1 MTTPQP
7 KLEPKPPIQIRP
19 AIPSDLPSLTTIVPR
34 AFHPRNAYIKKCH
47 PDTPAVR
54 AWWWKIFAEEIAE
67 PDCYVLVAAIGDD
80 DDGNL
85 LEGEGG
91 GGEGGEKGMKGGGE
105 EEENVVGVL
114 CLRLMPPITSSSIS
128 SSSSSSSSNNQN
140 ENEEKENQT
149 QTQKEPPL
157 LPCGFWSKHPLT
169 PDQNSTL
176 FQPAITAMS
185 QARALAFSPSP
196 SNPTTTTTTTQ
207 PPNQEAAPQPQPH
220 FLLELLGISH
230 DYQNLQLARRLL
242 TLAGE
247 ISDQAGWETFVEANA
262 SAVGLYRKMGF
273 EEVGKMEIPWVEDD
287 DEDEDEEHG
296 RDGDGEGEHGKKKEG
311 KEVKMYVEHMLIRPV
326 GGGTTRGLSE

>member
-1 MTTPQP
+1 MSNPP
-7 KLEPKPPIQIRP
+7 PPPPPPPKPPIQIRP

-80 DDGNL
+80 DDDGNL
-85 LEGEGG
+85 SEGG
-91 GGEGGEKGMKGGGE
+91 GKREGKGMKGGEGGK
-105 EEENVVGVL
+105 ENVVGVL
-114 CLRLMPPITSSSIS
+114 CLRLMPAITSSSP
-128 SSSSSSSSNNQN
+128 NENNNENQN
-140 ENEEKENQT
+140 EENEE
-149 QTQKEPPL
+149 KEPPL
-157 LPCGFWSKHPLT
+157 LPCGFWSKYPLT

-185 QARALAFSPSP
+185 QARALAFSPCP
-196 SNPTTTTTTTQ
+196 SKPT
-207 PPNQEAAPQPQPH
+207 PNQAAPQPH

-230 DYQNLQLARRLL
+230 DYQNLQLARHLL

-247 ISDQAGWETFVEANA
+247 ISDKAGWETFVEANA
-262 SAVGLYRKMGF
+262 NAVGLYRKMGF
-273 EEVGKMEIPWVEDD
+273 EEVGKVEIPWVEDD
-287 DEDEDEEHG
+287 DEEHG
-296 RDGDGEGEHGKKKEG
+296 GDGDGEGEHGKKKEG

-326 GGGTTRGLSE
+326 GGGTTRG

>member
-1 MTTPQP
+1 MSNPPPPPPP
-7 KLEPKPPIQIRP
+7 KPKPPIQIRP

-80 DDGNL
+80 DDDDDGNL
-85 LEGEGG
+85 LEGGGEREGKGMEG
-91 GGEGGEKGMKGGGE
+91 GGEGK
-105 EEENVVGVL
+105 ENVVGVL
-114 CLRLMPPITSSSIS
+114 CLRLMPAITSSSS
-128 SSSSSSSSNNQN
+128 SCPNENDN
-140 ENEEKENQT
+140 ENEENRKEQQNQ
-149 QTQKEPPL
+149 QQNQKEPPL
-157 LPCGFWSKHPLT
+157 LPCGFWSKYPLT

-196 SNPTTTTTTTQ
+196 SKPT
-207 PPNQEAAPQPQPH
+207 PNQAAPQPH

-247 ISDQAGWETFVEANA
+247 ISDKAGWETFVEANA
-262 SAVGLYRKMGF
+262 NAVGLYRKMGF
-273 EEVGKMEIPWVEDD
+273 EEVGKVEIPWVEDD
-287 DEDEDEEHG
+287 DEDDDDDEEHG
-296 RDGDGEGEHGKKKEG
+296 GDGDGDGEGEHEKKKEG

-326 GGGTTRGLSE
+326 GGGTTRG

>member
-1 MTTPQP
+1 MSNPQP
-7 KLEPKPPIQIRP
+7 KPKPPIHIRP

-80 DDGNL
+80 DADGNL
-85 LEGEGG
+85 LEGGGERDGKGKEG
-91 GGEGGEKGMKGGGE
+91 GGEGGK
-105 EEENVVGVL
+105 ENVVGVL
-114 CLRLMPPITSSSIS
+114 CLRLMPAITSSSS
-128 SSSSSSSSNNQN
+128 SPNNHDN
-140 ENEEKENQT
+140 DNENEENEEKEKGENQKEKHK
-149 QTQKEPPL
+149 QKEPPL
-157 LPCGFWSKHPLT
+157 LPCGFWSKYPLT

-196 SNPTTTTTTTQ
+196 SKPT
-207 PPNQEAAPQPQPH
+207 PNQAAPQPQPH

-230 DYQNLQLARRLL
+230 DFQNLQLARRLL

-247 ISDQAGWETFVEANA
+247 ISDKAGWETFVEANA
-262 SAVGLYRKMGF
+262 NAVGLYRKMGF
-273 EEVGKMEIPWVEDD
+273 EEVGKVEIPWVEDD
-287 DEDEDEEHG
+287 DEDDDDEEHG
-296 RDGDGEGEHGKKKEG
+296 GDGDGDGEGEHGKKKEG

-326 GGGTTRGLSE
+326 GGGTTRG

>member
-1 MTTPQP
+1 MSTPQP
-7 KLEPKPPIQIRP
+7 KPKPPIQIRP

-80 DDGNL
+80 DDDDDGNL
-85 LEGEGG
+85 LEGGG
-91 GGEGGEKGMKGGGE
+91 GDGMKGGGRE
-105 EEENVVGVL
+105 GGGEGKENVVGVL
-114 CLRLMPPITSSSIS
+114 CLRLMPAITSSSIS
-128 SSSSSSSSNNQN
+128 SSYSPNDNTN
-140 ENEEKENQT
+140 EKEEEKEQKE
-149 QTQKEPPL
+149 KEPPL
-157 LPCGFWSKHPLT
+157 LPCGFWSKYPLT

-196 SNPTTTTTTTQ
+196 SKPT
-207 PPNQEAAPQPQPH
+207 PNQAAPQPH

-247 ISDQAGWETFVEANA
+247 ISDKAGWETFVEANA
-262 SAVGLYRKMGF
+262 NAVGLYLKMGF
-273 EEVGKMEIPWVEDD
+273 EEVGKVEIPWVEDD
-287 DEDEDEEHG
+287 EDDDDEEHG
-296 RDGDGEGEHGKKKEG
+296 GDGDGDGEGEHEKKKEG

-326 GGGTTRGLSE
+326 GGGTTRG

>member
-1 MTTPQP
+1 MSNPPPQP
-7 KLEPKPPIQIRP
+7 SPKPKPPIQIRP

-80 DDGNL
+80 DDDDDDGNL
-85 LEGEGG
+85 LEEGG
-91 GGEGGEKGMKGGGE
+91 KRDGKGMEGEEGGK
-105 EEENVVGVL
+105 ENVVGVL
-114 CLRLMPPITSSSIS
+114 CLRLMPAITSSSS
-128 SSSSSSSSNNQN
+128 SPNENNNEN
-140 ENEEKENQT
+140 ENEEKEENQN
-149 QTQKEPPL
+149 QNQKDSPL
-157 LPCGFWSKHPLT
+157 LPCGFWSKYPLT

-196 SNPTTTTTTTQ
+196 SKPTPSPSKPTTT
-207 PPNQEAAPQPQPH
+207 PPQPH

-247 ISDQAGWETFVEANA
+247 ISDKAGWEMFVEANA
-262 SAVGLYRKMGF
+262 NAVGLYRKMGF
-273 EEVGKMEIPWVEDD
+273 EEVGKVEIPWVEDD
-287 DEDEDEEHG
+287 EEDDDDDEEHG
-296 RDGDGEGEHGKKKEG
+296 GDGDGEGEHGKKKEG

-326 GGGTTRGLSE
+326 GGGTTRG

>member
-1 MTTPQP
+1 MSTPQP
-7 KLEPKPPIQIRP
+7 KPKPPIQIRP

-80 DDGNL
+80 DGNL
-85 LEGEGG
+85 LEGGGGEREGKGMEG
-91 GGEGGEKGMKGGGE
+91 GGEGK
-105 EEENVVGVL
+105 ENVVGVL
-114 CLRLMPPITSSSIS
+114 CLRLMPAITSSSS
-128 SSSSSSSSNNQN
+128 PSSSSSSSNNQN
-140 ENEEKENQT
+140 ENEEKEKQNQN
-149 QTQKEPPL
+149 QKDSPL
-157 LPCGFWSKHPLT
+157 LPCGFWTKYPLT

-185 QARALAFSPSP
+185 QARALAFSSPSP
-196 SNPTTTTTTTQ
+196 SKPT
-207 PPNQEAAPQPQPH
+207 PNQAAPQPH

-247 ISDQAGWETFVEANA
+247 ISDKAGWETFVEANA
-262 SAVGLYRKMGF
+262 NAVGLYRKMGF
-273 EEVGKMEIPWVEDD
+273 EEVGKVEIPWVEDD
-287 DEDEDEEHG
+287 DEDDDDEEHG
-296 RDGDGEGEHGKKKEG
+296 GDGDGDGEGEHEKKKEG

-326 GGGTTRGLSE
+326 GGGTTRG

>member
-1 MTTPQP
+1 MSTPQS
-7 KLEPKPPIQIRP
+7 KPKPPIQIRP

-85 LEGEGG
+85 LEGGGG
-91 GGEGGEKGMKGGGE
+91 GGEGGEKGMKGGEG

-114 CLRLMPPITSSSIS
+114 CLRLMPPITSSSLS
-128 SSSSSSSSNNQN
+128 SSQNNDNKNQN
-140 ENEEKENQT
+140 ENEEQQKHKE
-149 QTQKEPPL
+149 KEPPL

-247 ISDQAGWETFVEANA
+247 ISDKAGWETFVEANA

-273 EEVGKMEIPWVEDD
+273 EEVGKVEIPWVEDED
-287 DEDEDEEHG
+287 DDDEEHG
-296 RDGDGEGEHGKKKEG
+296 GDGDGEGEHGKKKEG

-326 GGGTTRGLSE
+326 GGGTTRG

>member
-1 MTTPQP
+1 MPNPPPQP
-7 KLEPKPPIQIRP
+7 KPIPKPPIQIRP

-80 DDGNL
+80 DDDDGNL
-85 LEGEGG
+85 LEEGGERDGKGKGG
-91 GGEGGEKGMKGGGE
+91 GGEGK
-105 EEENVVGVL
+105 ENVVGVL
-114 CLRLMPPITSSSIS
+114 CLRLMPAITSSSS
-128 SSSSSSSSNNQN
+128 SPNNNDNEN
-140 ENEEKENQT
+140 ENEEKEKEKEEQQNQN
-149 QTQKEPPL
+149 QKEPPL
-157 LPCGFWSKHPLT
+157 LPCGFWTKYPLT

-196 SNPTTTTTTTQ
+196 SKPT
-207 PPNQEAAPQPQPH
+207 PNQAAPQPH

-247 ISDQAGWETFVEANA
+247 ISDRAGWETFVEANA
-262 SAVGLYRKMGF
+262 NAVGLYRKMGF
-273 EEVGKMEIPWVEDD
+273 EEVGKVEIPWVEDD
-287 DEDEDEEHG
+287 DEDDEEHG
-296 RDGDGEGEHGKKKEG
+296 GDGDGDGEGEHGKKKEG

-326 GGGTTRGLSE
+326 GGGTTRG

>member
-1 MTTPQP
+1 MSNPPPQP
-7 KLEPKPPIQIRP
+7 KPKPKPPIQIRP

-80 DDGNL
+80 DDDDDGNL
-85 LEGEGG
+85 LEGGGEREGKGKGMEGG
-91 GGEGGEKGMKGGGE
+91 GEEEE

-114 CLRLMPPITSSSIS
+114 CLRLMPAITSSSS
-128 SSSSSSSSNNQN
+128 SPNNHDNDN
-140 ENEEKENQT
+140 ENEEKEKEQN
-149 QTQKEPPL
+149 QKEPPL
-157 LPCGFWSKHPLT
+157 LPCGFWSKYPLT

-185 QARALAFSPSP
+185 QARALAFSPCP
-196 SNPTTTTTTTQ
+196 SKPT
-207 PPNQEAAPQPQPH
+207 PNQAAPQPH

-247 ISDQAGWETFVEANA
+247 IADKAGWETFVEANA
-262 SAVGLYRKMGF
+262 NAVGLYRKMGF
-273 EEVGKMEIPWVEDD
+273 EEVGKVEIPWVEDD
-287 DEDEDEEHG
+287 DEDDDDEEHG
-296 RDGDGEGEHGKKKEG
+296 GDGDGEGEHGKKKEG

-326 GGGTTRGLSE
+326 GGGTTRG

>member
-67 PDCYVLVAAIGDD
+67 PDCYVLVAAIGGD

-85 LEGEGG
+85 LEGGGG
-91 GGEGGEKGMKGGGE
+91 GGEGGEKGMKGGEE

-114 CLRLMPPITSSSIS
+114 CLRLMPPITSSSS
-128 SSSSSSSSNNQN
+128 LSSSSSSSSNNQN
-140 ENEEKENQT
+140 ENEEKEKEEQN
-149 QTQKEPPL
+149 QKEPPL

-207 PPNQEAAPQPQPH
+207 LPNQAAPQPQPH

-273 EEVGKMEIPWVEDD
+273 EEVGKVEIPWVEGDD
-287 DEDEDEEHG
+287 DEDEEHG
-296 RDGDGEGEHGKKKEG
+296 RDGDGEGEHGKKKER

-326 GGGTTRGLSE
+326 GGGTTRG

>member
-67 PDCYVLVAAIGDD
+67 PDCYVLVAAIGGD

-85 LEGEGG
+85 LEGGG
-91 GGEGGEKGMKGGGE
+91 GAGEGGEKGMKGGKE

-114 CLRLMPPITSSSIS
+114 CLRLMPPITSSSP
-128 SSSSSSSSNNQN
+128 NNNGNENQN
-140 ENEEKENQT
+140 EENEKEQN
-149 QTQKEPPL
+149 QKEPPL

-196 SNPTTTTTTTQ
+196 SNPTTTTTTE
-207 PPNQEAAPQPQPH
+207 PPNQAAPQPQPH

-273 EEVGKMEIPWVEDD
+273 EEVGKVEIPWVEDD
-287 DEDEDEEHG
+287 DDDEDEEHG
-296 RDGDGEGEHGKKKEG
+296 GDGDGEGEHGKKKEG

-326 GGGTTRGLSE
+326 GGGTTRG

>member
-1 MTTPQP
+1 MSNPPPQ
-7 KLEPKPPIQIRP
+7 PKPPIQIRP

-80 DDGNL
+80 DDDDDGNL
-85 LEGEGG
+85 LEG
-91 GGEGGEKGMKGGGE
+91 GGEREGKGMKGEGE
-105 EEENVVGVL
+105 GKENVVGVL
-114 CLRLMPPITSSSIS
+114 CLRLMPAITPSSSL

-140 ENEEKENQT
+140 ENEEKQNQ
-149 QTQKEPPL
+149 QQNQKEPPL
-157 LPCGFWSKHPLT
+157 LPCGFWTKYPLT

-185 QARALAFSPSP
+185 QARALAFSSPSP
-196 SNPTTTTTTTQ
+196 SKPT
-207 PPNQEAAPQPQPH
+207 PNQAAPQPQPH

-247 ISDQAGWETFVEANA
+247 ISDKAGWETFVEANA
-262 SAVGLYRKMGF
+262 NAVGLYRKMGF
-273 EEVGKMEIPWVEDD
+273 EEVGKVEIPWVEDD
-287 DEDEDEEHG
+287 DEDDE
-296 RDGDGEGEHGKKKEG
+296 EHGKKKEG

-326 GGGTTRGLSE
+326 GGGTTRG

>member
-85 LEGEGG
+85 SEGGGG
-91 GGEGGEKGMKGGGE
+91 GGEGGEKGMKGGKEEEE

-114 CLRLMPPITSSSIS
+114 CLRLMPPITSSSLS
-128 SSSSSSSSNNQN
+128 SSQNNDNKNQN
-140 ENEEKENQT
+140 ENEEQQEHKE
-149 QTQKEPPL
+149 KEPPL

-196 SNPTTTTTTTQ
+196 SNPSPSNTTQ
-207 PPNQEAAPQPQPH
+207 LPNQAVPQPQPH

-273 EEVGKMEIPWVEDD
+273 EEVGKVEIPWVEDD
-287 DEDEDEEHG
+287 DHEGEEHG
-296 RDGDGEGEHGKKKEG
+296 RDGDGEGEHGRKKEG

-326 GGGTTRGLSE
+326 GGGTTRG

>member
-1 MTTPQP
+1 MSNPPPPPPP
-7 KLEPKPPIQIRP
+7 KPKPPIQIRP

-80 DDGNL
+80 DDDDDGNL
-85 LEGEGG
+85 LEGGGEREGKGMEG
-91 GGEGGEKGMKGGGE
+91 GGEGK
-105 EEENVVGVL
+105 ENVVGVL
-114 CLRLMPPITSSSIS
+114 CLRLMPAITSSSS
-128 SSSSSSSSNNQN
+128 SCPNENDN
-140 ENEEKENQT
+140 ENEENRKEQQNQ
-149 QTQKEPPL
+149 QQNQKEPPL
-157 LPCGFWSKHPLT
+157 LPCGFWSKYPLT

-196 SNPTTTTTTTQ
+196 SKPT
-207 PPNQEAAPQPQPH
+207 PNQAAPQPH

-230 DYQNLQLARRLL
+230 DFQNLQLARRLL

-247 ISDQAGWETFVEANA
+247 ISDKAGWETFVEANA
-262 SAVGLYRKMGF
+262 NAVGLYRKMGF
-273 EEVGKMEIPWVEDD
+273 EEVGKVEIPWVEDD
-287 DEDEDEEHG
+287 EDDDDE
-296 RDGDGEGEHGKKKEG
+296 EHGKKKEG

-326 GGGTTRGLSE
+326 GGGTTRG

>member
-1 MTTPQP
+1 MSNPPPQP
-7 KLEPKPPIQIRP
+7 KPKPKPPIQIRP

-80 DDGNL
+80 DDDGNL
-85 LEGEGG
+85 LEG
-91 GGEGGEKGMKGGGE
+91 GGEGEGKGMKGGEEEE

-114 CLRLMPPITSSSIS
+114 CLRLMPAITS
-128 SSSSSSSSNNQN
+128 SSSSSPNENNNEN
-140 ENEEKENQT
+140 ENEEKEREEKQNQN
-149 QTQKEPPL
+149 QKDSPL
-157 LPCGFWSKHPLT
+157 LPCGFWSKYPLT

-185 QARALAFSPSP
+185 RARALAFSPSP
-196 SNPTTTTTTTQ
+196 SKPTL
-207 PPNQEAAPQPQPH
+207 NQAAPQPH

-247 ISDQAGWETFVEANA
+247 ISDKAGWETFVEANA
-262 SAVGLYRKMGF
+262 NAVGLYRKMGF
-273 EEVGKMEIPWVEDD
+273 EEVGKVEIPWVEDD
-287 DEDEDEEHG
+287 DEDDDEEHG
-296 RDGDGEGEHGKKKEG
+296 GDGDGDGEGEHGKKKEG

-326 GGGTTRGLSE
+326 GGGTTRG

>member
-1 MTTPQP
+1 MSNPPPQ
-7 KLEPKPPIQIRP
+7 PKPPIQIRP

-80 DDGNL
+80 DDDDGNL
-85 LEGEGG
+85 LER
-91 GGEGGEKGMKGGGE
+91 GGEREGRGMKGGGE
-105 EEENVVGVL
+105 EGKENVVGAL
-114 CLRLMPPITSSSIS
+114 CLRLMPAITSSSS
-128 SSSSSSSSNNQN
+128 SPNNHDNDN
-140 ENEEKENQT
+140 ENEEKEKEQNQ
-149 QTQKEPPL
+149 KDPPL
-157 LPCGFWSKHPLT
+157 LPCGFWSKYPLT

-185 QARALAFSPSP
+185 QARALAFSPS
-196 SNPTTTTTTTQ
+196 SSKPT
-207 PPNQEAAPQPQPH
+207 PNQAAPQPH

-247 ISDQAGWETFVEANA
+247 ISDKAGWETFVEANA
-262 SAVGLYRKMGF
+262 NAVGLYRKMGF
-273 EEVGKMEIPWVEDD
+273 EEVGKVEIPWVEDD
-287 DEDEDEEHG
+287 EDDEEHG
-296 RDGDGEGEHGKKKEG
+296 GDGDGEGEHGKKKEG
-311 KEVKMYVEHMLIRPV
+311 KEVKRYVEHMLIRPV
-326 GGGTTRGLSE
+326 GGGTTRG

>member
-1 MTTPQP
+1 MSTNPPPQP
-7 KLEPKPPIQIRP
+7 KPKPKPPIQIRP

-80 DDGNL
+80 DDDDGKL
-85 LEGEGG
+85 LEGGGEREGKGKGMEG
-91 GGEGGEKGMKGGGE
+91 GGEGGK
-105 EEENVVGVL
+105 ENVVGVL
-114 CLRLMPPITSSSIS
+114 CLRLMPAITSSSSFS
-128 SSSSSSSSNNQN
+128 SPNQN
-140 ENEEKENQT
+140 NNENENEENEEKEEQQKQQNQN
-149 QTQKEPPL
+149 QKEPPL
-157 LPCGFWSKHPLT
+157 LPCGFWSKYPLT

-185 QARALAFSPSP
+185 QARALAFSSSSP
-196 SNPTTTTTTTQ
+196 SNPTT
-207 PPNQEAAPQPQPH
+207 PPQPH

-247 ISDQAGWETFVEANA
+247 ITDKAGWETFVEANA
-262 SAVGLYRKMGF
+262 NAVGLYRKMGF
-273 EEVGKMEIPWVEDD
+273 EEVGKVEIPWVEDD
-287 DEDEDEEHG
+287 EDDEEHG
-296 RDGDGEGEHGKKKEG
+296 GDGDGEGEHGKKKEG

-326 GGGTTRGLSE
+326 GGGTTRG

>member
-1 MTTPQP
+1 MSNPPPQ
-7 KLEPKPPIQIRP
+7 PKPPIQIRP

-85 LEGEGG
+85 LEG
-91 GGEGGEKGMKGGGE
+91 GGEREGKGMKGGGE
-105 EEENVVGVL
+105 GGKENVIGVL
-114 CLRLMPPITSSSIS
+114 CLRLMPAITSSSIS
-128 SSSSSSSSNNQN
+128 SSSPSSSSNNQN
-140 ENEEKENQT
+140 ENEEKQNQN
-149 QTQKEPPL
+149 QNQKEPPL
-157 LPCGFWSKHPLT
+157 LPCGFWTKYPLT

-185 QARALAFSPSP
+185 QARALAFSPCP
-196 SNPTTTTTTTQ
+196 SKPT
-207 PPNQEAAPQPQPH
+207 PNQAAPQPH

-230 DYQNLQLARRLL
+230 DFQNLQLARRLL

-247 ISDQAGWETFVEANA
+247 IADKAGWETFVEANA
-262 SAVGLYRKMGF
+262 NAVGLYRKMGF
-273 EEVGKMEIPWVEDD
+273 EEVGNVEIPWVEDD
-287 DEDEDEEHG
+287 DVDDDDEEHG
-296 RDGDGEGEHGKKKEG
+296 GDGDGEGEHEKKKEG
-311 KEVKMYVEHMLIRPV
+311 KDVKMYVEHMLIRPV
-326 GGGTTRGLSE
+326 GGGTTRG

>member
-67 PDCYVLVAAIGDD
+67 PDCYVLVAAIGGD

-85 LEGEGG
+85 LEGGG
-91 GGEGGEKGMKGGGE
+91 GAGEGGEKGMKGGGEE

-114 CLRLMPPITSSSIS
+114 CLRLMPPITSSSLS
-128 SSSSSSSSNNQN
+128 SSQNNDNKNQN
-140 ENEEKENQT
+140 ENEEQQKHKEKEKE
-149 QTQKEPPL
+149 KEPPL

-196 SNPTTTTTTTQ
+196 SNPTQ
-207 PPNQEAAPQPQPH
+207 PPNQAAPQPQPH

-247 ISDQAGWETFVEANA
+247 ISDKAGWETFVEANA

-273 EEVGKMEIPWVEDD
+273 EEVGKVEIPWVEDD
-287 DEDEDEEHG
+287 DDEDDEEHG
-296 RDGDGEGEHGKKKEG
+296 GDGDGEGEHGKKKEG
-311 KEVKMYVEHMLIRPV
+311 KEMKMYVEHMLIRPV
-326 GGGTTRGLSE
+326 GGGTTRG

>member
-1 MTTPQP
+1 MSTPQP
-7 KLEPKPPIQIRP
+7 KPKPPIQIRP

-80 DDGNL
+80 DDDDGNL

-91 GGEGGEKGMKGGGE
+91 DGIKGNGKGMEGGGE

-114 CLRLMPPITSSSIS
+114 CLRLMPAITSSSIS
-128 SSSSSSSSNNQN
+128 SSSPSSSSNNQN
-140 ENEEKENQT
+140 ENEEKQNQ
-149 QTQKEPPL
+149 QQNQKDSPL
-157 LPCGFWSKHPLT
+157 LPCGFWSKYPLT

-185 QARALAFSPSP
+185 QARALAFSPCP
-196 SNPTTTTTTTQ
+196 SKPTPPQQ
-207 PPNQEAAPQPQPH
+207 PPNQAAPQPH

-247 ISDQAGWETFVEANA
+247 ISDKAGWETFVEANA
-262 SAVGLYRKMGF
+262 NAVGLYRKMGF
-273 EEVGKMEIPWVEDD
+273 EEVGKVEIPWVEDD
-287 DEDEDEEHG
+287 EEDDDDEEHG
-296 RDGDGEGEHGKKKEG
+296 GDGDGEGEHGKKKEG

-326 GGGTTRGLSE
+326 GGGTTRG

>member
-1 MTTPQP
+1 
-7 KLEPKPPIQIRP
+7 PKPPIQIRP

-67 PDCYVLVAAIGDD
+67 PDCYVLVAAI
-80 DDGNL
+80 
-85 LEGEGG
+85 
-91 GGEGGEKGMKGGGE
+91 
-105 EEENVVGVL
+105 EN
-114 CLRLMPPITSSSIS
+114 RKEQQ
-128 SSSSSSSSNNQN
+128 NQN
-140 ENEEKENQT
+140 
-149 QTQKEPPL
+149 QKDSPL
-157 LPCGFWSKHPLT
+157 LPCGFWTKYPLT

-196 SNPTTTTTTTQ
+196 SKPT
-207 PPNQEAAPQPQPH
+207 PNQAAPQPH

-247 ISDQAGWETFVEANA
+247 ISDKAGWETFVEANA
-262 SAVGLYRKMGF
+262 NAVGLYRKMGF
-273 EEVGKMEIPWVEDD
+273 EEVGKVEIP
-287 DEDEDEEHG
+287 
-296 RDGDGEGEHGKKKEG
+296 
-311 KEVKMYVEHMLIRPV
+311 
-326 GGGTTRGLSE
+326 

>member
-1 MTTPQP
+1 MKTKEMSNPPPPPQP
-7 KLEPKPPIQIRP
+7 KPKPPIQIRP

-85 LEGEGG
+85 LEG
-91 GGEGGEKGMKGGGE
+91 GGERDGKGMKGGGEE

-114 CLRLMPPITSSSIS
+114 CLRLMPAITSSSS
-128 SSSSSSSSNNQN
+128 SPNNHDNDN
-140 ENEEKENQT
+140 ENEEKEQQKQN
-149 QTQKEPPL
+149 QKEPPL
-157 LPCGFWSKHPLT
+157 LPCGFWSKYPLT

-185 QARALAFSPSP
+185 QARALAFSPS
-196 SNPTTTTTTTQ
+196 Q
-207 PPNQEAAPQPQPH
+207 PPNQAAPQPH

-247 ISDQAGWETFVEANA
+247 ISDKAGWETFVEANA
-262 SAVGLYRKMGF
+262 NAVGLYRKMGF
-273 EEVGKMEIPWVEDD
+273 EEVGKVEIPWVEDD
-287 DEDEDEEHG
+287 DEDDDDEEHG
-296 RDGDGEGEHGKKKEG
+296 GDGDGEGEHGKKKEG

-326 GGGTTRGLSE
+326 GGGTTRG

>member
-1 MTTPQP
+1 MSTPQP

-85 LEGEGG
+85 LEG
-91 GGEGGEKGMKGGGE
+91 GGEGGEGGGKGMKGGGEE

-114 CLRLMPPITSSSIS
+114 CLRLMPPITSSSLS
-128 SSSSSSSSNNQN
+128 SSQNNDNKNQN
-140 ENEEKENQT
+140 ENEEQQKHKE
-149 QTQKEPPL
+149 KEPPL

-185 QARALAFSPSP
+185 QARALAFSSSP
-196 SNPTTTTTTTQ
+196 SNPTTT
-207 PPNQEAAPQPQPH
+207 PLQPH

-230 DYQNLQLARRLL
+230 EYQNLQLARRLL

-273 EEVGKMEIPWVEDD
+273 EEVGKVEIPWVEDD
-287 DEDEDEEHG
+287 DDEDEEHG
-296 RDGDGEGEHGKKKEG
+296 RDGDGEEEHGKKKEG

-326 GGGTTRGLSE
+326 GGGTTRG

>member
-1 MTTPQP
+1 MSTPQP
-7 KLEPKPPIQIRP
+7 KSKPPIHIRP

-85 LEGEGG
+85 LEGGEGEGGGKGMEG
-91 GGEGGEKGMKGGGE
+91 GGEGGK
-105 EEENVVGVL
+105 ENVVGVL
-114 CLRLMPPITSSSIS
+114 CLRLMPAITS
-128 SSSSSSSSNNQN
+128 SSSSSSPNENNNEN
-140 ENEEKENQT
+140 ENEENEE
-149 QTQKEPPL
+149 KEPPL
-157 LPCGFWSKHPLT
+157 LPCGFWSKYPLT

-185 QARALAFSPSP
+185 QARALAFSPCPSKPTNPPQQP
-196 SNPTTTTTTTQ
+196 SNQ
-207 PPNQEAAPQPQPH
+207 AAPQPH

-247 ISDQAGWETFVEANA
+247 ISDKAGWETFVEANA
-262 SAVGLYRKMGF
+262 NAVGLYRKMGF
-273 EEVGKMEIPWVEDD
+273 EEVGKVEIPWVEDD
-287 DEDEDEEHG
+287 DGDEDEEHG
-296 RDGDGEGEHGKKKEG
+296 GDGDGDGEGEHEKKKEG

-326 GGGTTRGLSE
+326 GGGTTRG